1 MARKQK
7 IKRGKRDYTIR
18 TEKPRTMK
26 KGEVLEGRII
36 SIVEGHLSPILTICD
51 DNGEVHRLWMSTV
64 LEQAITPGDVG
75 SFAQITYKGE
85 VKSQGGRPVHDYEVG
100 IAPAEDSGSA

>member
-1 MARKQK
+1 MAKKRKVT
-7 IKRGKRDYTIR
+7 RSRRDYTVR
-18 TEKPRTMK
+18 TMKPRTMK
-26 KGEVLEGRII
+26 KGEILEGRII

-75 SFAQITYKGE
+75 SFARITYKGE
-85 VKSQGGRPVHDYEVG
+85 VKSQGGRPVHDYEVA
-100 IAPAEDSGSA
+100 IAPPDKVD